1 MDNARCANGT
11 AESVTRPDISDLRID
26 PEAKRG
32 RRSRWPVAVAAVAAV
47 AVVLVLLWWWLAE
60 RAVAVEIVSARA
72 ADAETERT
80 VLDASGYVTPRRRA
94 TVSAK
99 VTGKL
104 EEVLVEEGDEV
115 AEGQIVAH
123 LDDADAQA
131 QLAAARAELEVARA
145 ALVELEVELDD
156 ARRTL
161 RRVRG
166 LHRDGVASE
175 EELDRA
181 ETAEAARVAALALAR
196 RRVEATQAAV
206 AVADRAVENHVVRA
220 PFAGIVVS
228 KDAQGGEMVS
238 PVSAGGGYT
247 RTGIATIV
255 DMDSLEIEV
264 DVNESYI
271 ARVEPG
277 QPVEATLDAYPE
289 WRIPASVITVIPT
302 ADRQKA
308 TVRVR
313 IAFAALD
320 PRILPDMG
328 VRVAFREEADEDQR
342 QAREGVLIPHSAL
355 VTDGGTSFVYV
366 VGPEER
372 VERRAVSAASS
383 EGDEAQVRAGLRPG
397 EQIVADPPST
407 LADGTPVRV
416 R

>member
-1 MDNARCANGT
+1 M
-11 AESVTRPDISDLRID
+11 
-26 PEAKRG
+26 
-32 RRSRWPVAVAAVAAV
+32 
-47 AVVLVLLWWWLAE
+47 
-60 RAVAVEIVSARA
+60 
-72 ADAETERT
+72 
-80 VLDASGYVTPRRRA
+80 
-94 TVSAK
+94 
-99 VTGKL
+99 
-104 EEVLVEEGDEV
+104 
-115 AEGQIVAH
+115 
-123 LDDADAQA
+123 
-131 QLAAARAELEVARA
+131 
-145 ALVELEVELDD
+145 
-156 ARRTL
+156 
-161 RRVRG
+161 RG

-175 EELDRA
+175 QELDRA
-181 ETAEAARVAALALAR
+181 ETTEAARVAALALAR

-328 VRVAFREEADEDQR
+328 VRVAFREEADEDRR
-342 QAREGVLIPHSAL
+342 QSREGVLIPHSAL

-383 EGDEAQVRAGLRPG
+383 EGDEALVRAGIRPG
-397 EQIVADPPST
+397 EQIVADPPSA
-407 LADGTPVRV
+407 LADGAPVRV